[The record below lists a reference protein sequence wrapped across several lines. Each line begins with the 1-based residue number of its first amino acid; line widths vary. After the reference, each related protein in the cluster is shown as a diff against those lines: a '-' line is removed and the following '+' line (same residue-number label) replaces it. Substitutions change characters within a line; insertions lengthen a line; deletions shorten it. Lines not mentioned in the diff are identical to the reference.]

1 MGNFH
6 IHHRHDKNVHDDIN
20 ISNHDK
26 CKKHHD
32 YKSLKES
39 NKKILTIIMI
49 VTIVF
54 AAVELFGGIWSG
66 SLALISDSF
75 HMITDSAAI
84 LLALVMASIS
94 QKPANNKYSYGH
106 GRAEV
111 IGALF
116 NGLFMIAVIA
126 YLVYEGINRI
136 ITPEPIQSIALI
148 LIASGG
154 LLVNL
159 FAIYMLK
166 DSHSLNTK
174 AALIHVIGD
183 LLGSIAAIAAG
194 IIIYFTGMT
203 IFDPIISLIVSAIL
217 IYPTYNILKQSFHI
231 LMDGVPLHINYEDVG
246 LEIDGI
252 DGVISTH
259 DLHIWTMTSE
269 HVSLSAHVQI
279 KSITEWDSILSN
291 IQLMLVEKFGITH
304 VTLQPEIIKS

>member
-6 IHHRHDKNVHDDIN
+6 IHHRHDKHVHDDIN

-32 YKSLKES
+32 YKSLKDS
-39 NKKILTIIMI
+39 NKKILTIIMV
-49 VTIVF
+49 VTMVF
-54 AAVELFGGIWSG
+54 ATVEFLGGIWSG
-66 SLALISDSF
+66 SLTLISDSF

-116 NGLFMIAVIA
+116 NGLFMIGVIA
-126 YLVYEGINRI
+126 YLIYEGINRI
-136 ITPEPIQSIALI
+136 ITPQPIQSIALI

-279 KSITEWDSILSN
+279 KSMTEWDSILSN
-291 IQLMLVEKFGITH
+291 IQLMLAEKFGITH
-304 VTLQPEIIKS
+304 VTLQPEIIKP

>member
-6 IHHRHDKNVHDDIN
+6 IHNRHDKHVHDDIN

-32 YKSLKES
+32 YKSLKDS
-39 NKKILTIIMI
+39 NKKILTIIMV
-49 VTIVF
+49 VTMVF
-54 AAVELFGGIWSG
+54 AAVEFFGGIWSG

-116 NGLFMIAVIA
+116 NGLFMIGVIA
-126 YLVYEGINRI
+126 YLIYEGINRI
-136 ITPEPIQSIALI
+136 ITPQPIQSIALI

-203 IFDPIISLIVSAIL
+203 IFDTIISLIVSAIL

-269 HVSLSAHVQI
+269 HISLSAHVQI
-279 KSITEWDSILSN
+279 KSMTEWDSILSN

>member
-6 IHHRHDKNVHDDIN
+6 IHHRHDKHVHDDIN

-32 YKSLKES
+32 YKSLKDS
-39 NKKILTIIMI
+39 NKKILTIIMV
-49 VTIVF
+49 VTMVF
-54 AAVELFGGIWSG
+54 ATVEFFGGIWSG

-116 NGLFMIAVIA
+116 NGLFMIGVIA
-126 YLVYEGINRI
+126 YLIYEGINRI
-136 ITPEPIQSIALI
+136 ITPQPIQSIALI

-246 LEIDGI
+246 LAIDEIN
-252 DGVISTH
+252 GVISTH

-279 KSITEWDSILSN
+279 KSMTEWDSILSN
-291 IQLMLVEKFGITH
+291 IQLMLAEKFGITH
-304 VTLQPEIIKS
+304 VTLQPEIIKP

>member
-6 IHHRHDKNVHDDIN
+6 IHHRHDKHVHDDVN

-49 VTIVF
+49 VTMLF
-54 AAVELFGGIWSG
+54 AAVEFFGGIWSG

-84 LLALVMASIS
+84 LLALVMAGIS

-126 YLVYEGINRI
+126 YLVYEGIHRI
-136 ITPEPIQSIALI
+136 INPQPIQSIALI

-166 DSHSLNTK
+166 DSHSLNTR

-203 IFDPIISLIVSAIL
+203 IFDPIISLLVSVIL

-246 LEIDGI
+246 LAIDGI

-279 KSITEWDSILSN
+279 KSMTEWDSILSN

-304 VTLQPEIIKS
+304 VTLQPEIVLK